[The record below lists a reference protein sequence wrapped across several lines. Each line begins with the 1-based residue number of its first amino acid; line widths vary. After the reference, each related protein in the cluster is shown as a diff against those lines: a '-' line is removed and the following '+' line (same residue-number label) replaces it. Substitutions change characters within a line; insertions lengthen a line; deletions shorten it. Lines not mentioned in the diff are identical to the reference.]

1 MSMDKL
7 QLILH
12 CQGEWIR
19 MYKAIIV
26 DDEKMIR
33 DGIKNVISWQLL
45 GVDEVSTASSA
56 KEAFEKM
63 KDNKFNIVIT
73 DICMPE
79 INGLALVEQMNSF
92 NPNLKKIVLTGFD
105 NFEYTKRCCKMK
117 VNDFLLKPVDEYE
130 LSNVIKG
137 IVKELD
143 YEKIRVEKQ
152 RKIIR
157 AEGTAEQ
164 VKLEQ
169 LMQNIIYNTNSEGA
183 IDKIIINIKLLYY
196 HLF

>member
-1 MSMDKL
+1 
-7 QLILH
+7 
-12 CQGEWIR
+12 

-79 INGLALVEQMNSF
+79 IDGLALVEQMNSF